1 MCMKKIIQTAVL
13 LLTLGRVWAGGII
26 IIDPQAGS
34 PGAGQYMLECR
45 SLSARVSINDGTA
58 STAIDQV
65 FYNASSA
72 RLEGWFIFPVPKGSG
87 IKEFMMD
94 VNGKMTH
101 AELLDATKAKAI
113 YEDIVRRYKDP
124 ALLEYAGADLF
135 RVRIFPI
142 EPRSEKKTSITITQ
156 TLPKMG
162 DLWEYTLPVSSQLKS
177 GQQLQSIQIAAD
189 VESAYPLKTVYS
201 PSHEV
206 VTERKGDKRTEVRF
220 SAKNHRPDNDFRLYV
235 SSTGDKLGVSLLTHK
250 EAGEDGFFFLDLN
263 PGYLEETGED
273 FAKDVTFVIDVSG
286 SMAGQ
291 KIQQAKN
298 ALLFCLQKLQPGDR
312 FEVIRFSTDA
322 EALFGKRVPN
332 TKENNLKAQN
342 FVKNLQELG
351 GTNID
356 EAFDQAL
363 AEKADPARPH
373 MVLFLT
379 DGKPTVGQTDGDAL
393 ATEIKTNTDKDTR
406 IFSIGIG
413 HDLHT
418 RLLEKISLETKGYHT
433 YIAPEEDLELKVADI
448 YKKLSRPV
456 LTDIKIK
463 TEGDVHVSQIY
474 PKELPDL
481 FAGSS
486 LTLFGRYDKPGA
498 VKITVTGKVRGLPFS
513 FAKSGIVPA
522 ETGKHEFIPSLWATR
537 KIGWMLEE
545 IRLRGESEELKS
557 EIVVLARKYGVI
569 TPYTSYLIMEDEQQ
583 QVPVVS
589 RPGEEIPPRRP
600 VIFNQATTTSTER
613 MKVQEEYD
621 DLKAIS
627 GSGST
632 RTGNEVR
639 VMNYADNVQATSPG
653 YARMLEKGDSQTALN
668 NRTLDFRN
676 AGGRAFYFDGNA
688 WNEAEPAKAAKK
700 QVVKFG
706 SVEYFALVQNMP
718 EAKEILALG
727 RNVNFTY
734 RGVNIIVTE

>member
-1 MCMKKIIQTAVL
+1 MKRILQTAALVL
-13 LLTLGRVWAGGII
+13 LLGRVFGGGII
-26 IIDPQAGS
+26 ITEPVAGS
-34 PGAGQYMLECR
+34 PGAGQYLLECR
-45 SLSARVSINDGTA
+45 SLAARVSINDGTA
-58 STAIDQV
+58 VTAIDQV
-65 FYNASSA
+65 FYNASGA

-87 IKEFMMD
+87 IREFMMD
-94 VNGKMTH
+94 VNGKMTR
-101 AELLDATKAKAI
+101 AELLDAGKAKTI

-124 ALLEYAGADLF
+124 ALLEYAGADMF

-142 EPRSEKKTSITITQ
+142 EPRAEKRTSITITQ

-162 DLWEYTLPVSSQLKS
+162 DLWEYTLPVSAQLK
-177 GQQLQSIQIAAD
+177 GGHLLQSLRIDAT
-189 VESAYPLKTVYS
+189 VESAFPLKTVYS

-206 VTERKGDKRTEVRF
+206 QTDRKGEKRTEVHF
-220 SAKNHRPDNDFRLYV
+220 AAQNHRPDNDFRLYV
-235 SSTGDKLGVSLLTHK
+235 SSTGDKLGVSLLTHR
-250 EAGEDGFFFLDLN
+250 EADEDGFFFLDLN
-263 PGYLEETGED
+263 PGYLEETGDE

-291 KIQQAKN
+291 KIQQARS

-332 TKENNLKAQN
+332 TKENNLRAQN

-356 EAFDQAL
+356 EAFDLAL
-363 AEKADPARPH
+363 AEKADPTRPH
-373 MVLFLT
+373 MLLFLT

-393 ATEIKTNTDKDTR
+393 AAEIKTATDKDTR

-486 LTLFGRYDKPGA
+486 LTLFGRYDKPGL

-513 FAKSGIVPA
+513 FTKTGVIAA
-522 ETGKHEFIPSLWATR
+522 ETGNHAFIPSLWATR

-557 EIVVLARKYGVI
+557 EIVLLARKYGII

-583 QVPVVS
+583 QPVV
-589 RPGEEIPPRRP
+589 RRVGEEIPPPRP
-600 VIFNQATTTSTER
+600 VIFNQSPR
-613 MKVQEEYD
+613 ME
-621 DLKAIS
+621 DLKQAETEYKALKDIS

-632 RTGNEVR
+632 RSGNEVR
-639 VMNYADNVQATSPG
+639 DMNYASNTQAARPG
-653 YARMLEKGDSQTALN
+653 YTRVVGKTDALAGTAN
-668 NRTLDFRN
+668 NALDFRN

-688 WNEAEPAKAAKK
+688 WNEAEPAKTNKK
-700 QVVKFG
+700 QVLKFG
-706 SVEYFALVQNMP
+706 SPEYFALVQNMP
-718 EAKEILALG
+718 EVKPFLALG

-734 RGVNIIVTE
+734 RGVNVVVVD